1 MTSICDELLKHPHF
15 RRMVEE
21 YDPEAWYPPSPWHRI
36 ETDGPPPQRAAVL
49 LAYAGPDAKRSVLHG
64 YLDGDGQYILVGGWR
79 AYEAFQHP
87 VAWLSLDDLP
97 PVPVEWLR

>member
-1 MTSICDELLKHPHF
+1 MTVARSILERSGF
-15 RRMVEE
+15 TRVETE
-21 YDPEAWYPPSPWHRI
+21 HGTVTWKPPSPWRRI
-36 ETDGPPPQRAAVL
+36 ETDGPPPQRVAVL

-79 AYEAFQHP
+79 AYAAFQHP
-87 VAWLSLDDLP
+87 VAWLALDDLP